1 MATVRI
7 VDADKEDRR
16 QRVIV
21 VTLFTL
27 GILGISYLVYDYVR
41 IINHVALPEDPNLV
55 DPVVLQWKQEG
66 LVSSFDAKN
75 GLLVVDEKKW
85 NSRDKESKV
94 GIIVQL
100 ARYCA
105 QKNNSPSWAFK
116 VVGASTRSTL
126 GEMGQA
132 GLVVQ

>member
-16 QRVIV
+16 QRVLVIA
-21 VTLFTL
+21 LFAF

-41 IINHVALPEDPNLV
+41 IINHVALPEDPNLI
-55 DPVVLQWKQEG
+55 DPVVLKWKQEG
-66 LVSSFDAKN
+66 LVSSFDSKN
-75 GLLVVDEKKW
+75 GLLVVNEQKW
-85 NSRDKESKV
+85 NSRDRESKV

-105 QKNNSPSWAFK
+105 QKNNSSSWAFK
-116 VVGASTRSTL
+116 VVGMSSQLTL

-132 GLVVQ
+132 GLVLQ